1 MTKKQKKILVVD
13 DGEEMLEGIKIVLE
27 DEGFNVLALTDTEN
41 IKEKVREFG
50 PAVVL
55 MDYMMPVM
63 DGGKITEL
71 IKRDKELSDIPVI
84 MFSASQ
90 QIEKVA
96 YEVGADDFI
105 AKPFDLDL
113 LISKIEKY
121 TN

>member
-1 MTKKQKKILVVD
+1 MTKKLKKVLVVD
-13 DGEEMLEGIKIVLE
+13 DGEEMLEGIRIVLE

-41 IKEKVREFG
+41 IKEKVREFR
-50 PAVVL
+50 PSVVL

-63 DGGKITEL
+63 NGGKITEI
-71 IKRDKELSDIPVI
+71 IKKDKELSGIPVI

-96 YEVGADDFI
+96 FEVGADDFI

>member
-1 MTKKQKKILVVD
+1 MIKKQKKILVVD
-13 DGEEMLEGIKIVLE
+13 DGEEMLEGIRIVLE

-41 IKEKVREFG
+41 IKEKVRKFG
-50 PAVVL
+50 PSVVL

-71 IKRDKELSDIPVI
+71 IKKDEKLSSIPVI

-90 QIEKVA
+90 QVEKVA

-121 TN
+121 TD